1 MLKFE
6 ITFITK
12 VIPRLGKLDSH
23 DILDPDPKFT
33 VGIIS
38 WFVRYH
44 MTSLKGCVVVM
55 GFWTDSLWTFVDIE
69 KGSDTV
75 TCAMSIV

>member
-23 DILDPDPKFT
+23 DILYSDSEFT
-33 VGIIS
+33 VGIVS

-55 GFWTDSLWTFVDIE
+55 GFWTDSLWTLVDIE
-69 KGSDTV
+69 K
-75 TCAMSIV
+75 